1 MSQTI
6 GARRGVGSVLTYR
19 VFPGNKAGEK
29 PWSHRKPYK
38 PKSNRAT
45 SSKKTGSANSSRAL
59 PCPETKCSRRPGE
72 ARFALAAAAASLS
85 SSNFTTGQTAYE
97 LLKLVY

>member
-1 MSQTI
+1 VIKPGEMGQTI

-45 SSKKTGSANSSRAL
+45 SSKK
-59 PCPETKCSRRPGE
+59 PE
-72 ARFALAAAAASLS
+72 ARFEPLTSLPRNQMQPPFGGS
-85 SSNFTTGQTAYE
+85 PFRPRRRSGLIVKLELHDRSNG
-97 LLKLVY
+97 L